1 MKKFYPP
8 YLKEEFAKSLNL
20 RKKLTFKAPQDIY
33 SLTPPFP
40 REITLDIN
48 NRCNHKCYFCANPK
62 IREYDA
68 LDLKLAFKLMQEAKK
83 NGSTDLALQATGE
96 PFMDKRLPEFIK
108 EGKRLGYDYIYINT
122 NGALANSKRAQ
133 PVIDAGCDSIKF
145 SINAHNR
152 EDFKRVHGYDDFDK
166 VIENLKWI
174 FNYRNKNNI
183 KMGIYVSTV
192 KNSKSDFVAE
202 DIEKV
207 IKANCDKF
215 EFREISNQGGGMME
229 LKDTEDIKEG
239 NVLGS
244 LRDDDVMS
252 RCVYPFNRIVVNP
265 HGFVVA
271 CTADF
276 HKKLEIG
283 DTTKNTLTEIW
294 NGEKFQY
301 LRKKHLDK
309 KLNDIFCNKC
319 INNIECKT
327 TDLNEAFEKNL

>member
-1 MKKFYPP
+1 MSKFYPP
-8 YLKEEFAKSLNL
+8 YKKEVFARSIEE
-20 RKKLTFKAPQDIY
+20 RKNMTFKASEEIF
-33 SLTPPFP
+33 SLVPPFP

-62 IREYDA
+62 IRKYDA
-68 LDLKLAFKLMQEAKK
+68 LNLELAFKLMKEAKD

-108 EGKRLGYDYIYINT
+108 EGKRLKYDYVYINT
-122 NGALANSKRAQ
+122 NGALANAERAQ

-152 EDFKRVHGYDDFDK
+152 KDFKKVHGYDDFDK

-192 KNSKSDFVAE
+192 KNSKTDFVAE
-202 DIEKV
+202 DIEK
-207 IKANCDKF
+207 IINENCDKF

-229 LKDTEDIKEG
+229 LKGSENIKEG

-244 LRDDDVMS
+244 LKKDDVMS
-252 RCVYPFNRIVVNP
+252 RCVYPFNRIVINP

-276 HKKLEIG
+276 HRKLEIG
-283 DTTKNTLTEIW
+283 DTTKKSLTEIW
-294 NGEKFQY
+294 NSEEFKY
-301 LRKKHLDK
+301 LRKKHLTHNLDS
-309 KLNDIFCNKC
+309 LYCHKC
-319 INNIECKT
+319 IHNVDCET
-327 TDLNEAFEKNL
+327 TSLLDAHVKNL